1 MTLKHYRSRLAAT
14 TDDELRYAFL
24 RLLAQEGRQHFLQLI
39 AETDIGNPP
48 DHSQP
53 GACHTTTEV
62 G

>member
-14 TDDELRYAFL
+14 TDDELRHAFL
-24 RLLAQEGRQHFLQLI
+24 RLLAQEGRQHFLQQI

-48 DHSQP
+48 DQERL
-53 GACHTTTEV
+53 GTGHTTTEI